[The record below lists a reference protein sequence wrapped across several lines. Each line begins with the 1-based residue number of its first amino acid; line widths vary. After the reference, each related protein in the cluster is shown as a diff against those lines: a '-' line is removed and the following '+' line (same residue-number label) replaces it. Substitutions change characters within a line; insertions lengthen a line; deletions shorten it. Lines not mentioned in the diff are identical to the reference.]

1 MTSLPLYN
9 REHMDDIAEQYQF
22 NRGLICLG
30 GRFYMHYT
38 TLVNVTLEAKGL
50 GIPLQEFN

>member
-1 MTSLPLYN
+1 
-9 REHMDDIAEQYQF
+9 MDDIAAQYQF

-30 GRFYMHYT
+30 GRFYIHYT
-38 TLVNVTLEAKGL
+38 ILVNVTLEAKGL